1 MKYALYNQL
10 EKSVVQIESLLLPD
24 SAKYCLFRQHKFKRL
39 CRIQFISYKFLRWNS
54 IINSGMIYFCWPSGK
69 AFDNNSSAEC
79 KKVVSDIFGKIE
91 FLMEYENIGFPFCT
105 IFKVLSPFIFQ
116 NIKQNVF
123 KNCHLRPY
131 CTNIWQ
137 MCLMQEGRKCH
148 LRPYCTNFRQMC
160 VMQER
165 HKCHLRP
172 SCIKQ
177 LISLNS
183 PCFGFT
189 PTVHTKNSFKWNIK
203 TNYNHILGTI
213 LNITNYP
220 VFYNGK

>member
-1 MKYALYNQL
+1 MNESFCIETITCWSSQKHQWQQL
-10 EKSVVQIESLLLPD
+10 APVQGPRQLPQR
-24 SAKYCLFRQHKFKRL
+24 A
-39 CRIQFISYKFLRWNS
+39 I
-54 IINSGMIYFCWPSGK
+54 
-69 AFDNNSSAEC
+69 SSAEC

-91 FLMEYENIGFPFCT
+91 FLMKYENIGLYAHFALFSRPF
-105 IFKVLSPFIFQ
+105 LSPFIFQ

-137 MCLMQEGRKCH
+137 MFLMQEGRKCH
-148 LRPYCTNFRQMC
+148 LRPSCTNFRQMW

-177 LISLNS
+177 LVSLNS

-203 TNYNHILGTI
+203 TN
-213 LNITNYP
+213 
-220 VFYNGK
+220 